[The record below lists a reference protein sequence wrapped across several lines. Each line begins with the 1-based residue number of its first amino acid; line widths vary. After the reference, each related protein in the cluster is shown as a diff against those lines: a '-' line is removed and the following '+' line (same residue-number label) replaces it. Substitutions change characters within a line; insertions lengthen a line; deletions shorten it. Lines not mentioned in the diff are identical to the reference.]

1 MIRSLLFRNMGLK
14 ILSLCFAVV
23 LWYSVVSE
31 RQSNLLVTVPLTFV
45 NVPKTMKV
53 RKISD
58 ERVSLHLEGPIS
70 ALRGMEI
77 GKIRG
82 TIDLSGAHEGK
93 SRYELLPSHFNL
105 PEGIRVEG
113 ISPEVVYVM
122 LEKLQTFRLPIKV
135 RLKGR
140 ADRHYVLQRVSVEP
154 AVVWVTGDRQ
164 ARSSIDNIPTDV
176 VDIEGLKESLVKEV
190 GLDVPRDVR
199 LKKNI
204 RRVKVYVTLREKI
217 WDKEIKGVHVV
228 FSRSEGELCRM
239 TPSKVAVTVRGPA
252 TVVETLSASDITVR
266 VSAEGLTLG
275 PHLVA
280 PVVKVPPGLTVLS
293 VRPEKVK
300 VTIVKKSGNREQR
313 K

>member
-58 ERVSLHLEGPIS
+58 ERVSLHLEGSIS

-113 ISPEVVYVM
+113 ISPEVIYVV
-122 LEKLQTFRLPIKV
+122 LEKLQSFRLPVKV

-140 ADRHYVLQRVSVEP
+140 VDRHYVLQKVSVEP
-154 AVVWVTGDRQ
+154 AYVWVTGDRQ

-190 GLDVPRDVR
+190 ALDVPRDIR
-199 LKKNI
+199 LKKSI
-204 RRVKVYVTLREKI
+204 RRVKVRITLREKI
-217 WDKEIKGVHVV
+217 WDKEIKGVRVIL
-228 FSRSEGELCRM
+228 SGSEEGFGTL
-239 TPSKVAVTVRGPA
+239 TPSRVTVTVRGPA
-252 TVVETLSASDITVR
+252 TVVETLSAPDIV
-266 VSAEGLTLG
+266 VHLSIEGLTPGIHFL
-275 PHLVA
+275 A
-280 PVVKVPPGLTVLS
+280 PVVRVPPGLTVRS
-293 VRPEKVK
+293 VRPEKIK
-300 VTIVKKSGNREQR
+300 VEIMKRVRE
-313 K
+313 